1 MESQFKNKT
10 FADSFKNAFNGIRAS
25 IHSERNMIVH
35 LLASVLVVLAGIILR
50 IDLVRWISLA
60 LVIGLVLISELLNT
74 AIEKLTDMV
83 TGEYSEEAKK
93 IKDIGAAAVLVSA
106 IVSVIVGILIFF
118 RPLKD
123 FFF

>member
-1 MESQFKNKT
+1 
-10 FADSFKNAFNGIRAS
+10 
-25 IHSERNMIVH
+25 MIVH